1 MSNEV
6 GFREEEVEE
15 EERKV
20 EKRRKVE
27 RRRSSCGGVTKQRY
41 ATNTPNSSIV
51 FVQIAQLYLSKF
63 ENVFVQIAK

>member
-6 GFREEEVEE
+6 GFREEEEEGEEEVEE
-15 EERKV
+15 G
-20 EKRRKVE
+20 RKVE
-27 RRRSSCGGVTKQRY
+27 RRRSSCRGVTKQRY

-51 FVQIAQLYLSKF
+51 FVQIAKLYLSKF

>member
-6 GFREEEVEE
+6 GFQEEEEEVEE
-15 EERKV
+15 E
-20 EKRRKVE
+20 RKVE

-63 ENVFVQIAK
+63 ENVFVQNAK

>member
-1 MSNEV
+1 M
-6 GFREEEVEE
+6 GFREEEEEGEEEVEE
-15 EERKV
+15 G
-20 EKRRKVE
+20 RKVE

>member
-1 MSNEV
+1 M
-6 GFREEEVEE
+6 EEG
-15 EERKV
+15 
-20 EKRRKVE
+20 RKVE

-51 FVQIAQLYLSKF
+51 FVQIAQLYLSIF